1 MNKEKV
7 FIKNPKRP
15 AFISVSKRWPVRQF
29 STLHVHPE
37 FEIIQVNSGQMGC
50 TVVDSLV
57 ILDKG
62 DIIFV
67 NSNVPHATQSTK
79 NDTSSTLVQF
89 KNPKS
94 ESATDYFATV
104 GNESVLYKVFKNGEE
119 ANKEFSSFIDVMKKY
134 HTEDSTE
141 GDCYIT
147 ANIYSICGL
156 LYKTGTLSKGEKLD
170 SDNLKKLLPVLDYIE
185 ENFDSPIT
193 LEQTAKILNM
203 NKDYFCRLFKKG
215 TGVTLGEYVN
225 FIRITKAEDLMK
237 TDMSISEIAYK
248 TGFSSL
254 SYFNKVFK
262 KQKRYTPSAYRKIT
276 SRYDGHKTK

>member
-1 MNKEKV
+1 MIKEKV

-15 AFISVSKRWPVRQF
+15 AFISVSKKWPIRQF

-37 FEIIQVNSGQMGC
+37 FEIIQTNSGQMEC
-50 TVVDSLV
+50 TVVDTPVL
-57 ILDKG
+57 LDPG
-62 DIIFV
+62 DIILV
-67 NSNVPHATQSTK
+67 NANVPHATKSTK

-94 ESATDYFATV
+94 DSAAEYFANV
-104 GNESVLYKVFKNGEE
+104 GNVSALYKVFKNGDET
-119 ANKEFSSFIDVMKKY
+119 NKEFTSCIDIMKKY
-134 HTEDSTE
+134 YMEESTE

-147 ANIYSICGL
+147 ASIYSICGL
-156 LYKTGTLSKGEKLD
+156 LYKTNVLNTKENLD
-170 SDNLKKLLPVLDYIE
+170 RENIKKLLPVLNFIE
-185 ENFDSPIT
+185 ENYDTPIT
-193 LEQTAKILNM
+193 LDQTARLLNL
-203 NKDYFCRLFKKG
+203 NKDYFCRLFKSA

-225 FIRITKAEDLMK
+225 YVRIHKAEEMLK

-262 KQKRYTPSAYRKIT
+262 KQKRYTPSAYKKI
-276 SRYDGHKTK
+276 SARYDGHKTK